1 VSNRLAMKL
10 QKHDIATTPQGKI
23 LVALFKKA
31 VNTFR
36 GIQMLK
42 AERLIE
48 ESWVLLRVLLEA
60 HINLIYFLRNDATE
74 MTRRWNDAALLD
86 KLKYLKEIN
95 FYEGTDLAHI
105 GNREVW
111 EKLEV
116 EITARYSKGELHAM
130 RRHGY
135 SGLSVLQRADSI
147 GLLSMYQNCYRIASR
162 SVHTF
167 DPAET
172 GMMDYLTDKAAHN
185 ELLASRRAS
194 LESIQNV
201 LLGRLAFL
209 LSEIVKDPFVSMQ
222 LLLLGFGYEKYR
234 DKKDGKSP
242 SESETNPD
250 TFYIWRE

>member
-1 VSNRLAMKL
+1 MSNRLAIKI
-10 QKHDIATTPQGKI
+10 QKHDIVATPQGKI

-60 HINLIYFLRNDATE
+60 HINLIYFLKNDATE
-74 MTRRWNDAALLD
+74 MTRRWNEAALLD
-86 KLKYLKEIN
+86 KLKYMKEMN
-95 FYEGTDLAHI
+95 FFEGTDLAHM
-105 GNREVW
+105 GNRQTW
-111 EKLEV
+111 EKHEV
-116 EITARYSKGELHAM
+116 EITARYSKSELHAM
-130 RRHGY
+130 RRNGY
-135 SGLSVLQRADSI
+135 SGLSVQQRAESI
-147 GLLSMYQNCYRIASR
+147 GLLHMYQNCYRIASR

-172 GMMDYLTDKAAHN
+172 GIMDYLNDKAPHN
-185 ELLASRRAS
+185 ELLASRRET

-209 LSEIVKDPFVSMQ
+209 LSEIVKDPFISMQ

-234 DKKDGKSP
+234 DKKDGKST